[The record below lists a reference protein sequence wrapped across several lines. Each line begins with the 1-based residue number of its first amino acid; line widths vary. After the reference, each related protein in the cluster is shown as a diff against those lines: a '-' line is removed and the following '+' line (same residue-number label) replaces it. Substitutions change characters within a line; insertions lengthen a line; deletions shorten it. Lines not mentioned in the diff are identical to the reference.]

1 MKKLSLH
8 SEESLKDFNITIQ
21 DAALKLKNDTSKNRK
36 KILEIQHVAKLFLFL
51 EDKYKIE
58 KLSEEPDFIISSN
71 NLRIGLEHQLLIDSA
86 PKETEGFFENLCK
99 LAEKELQNDEDLPKL
114 LVTVYDHPLF
124 KIEVGEKKKCV
135 KKICHIIKTYLKF
148 NRLIENDIIQKI
160 VVMKHSQFSLH
171 PNMGAWWQRNIN
183 ADLLRG
189 AIEKKERKINNYIIN
204 TRLPQW
210 LLIVIGGIGESSFN
224 YEEDFDFKIESR
236 FDKVFLLEDIN
247 NQLYEIK

>member
-1 MKKLSLH
+1 
-8 SEESLKDFNITIQ
+8 
-21 DAALKLKNDTSKNRK
+21 
-36 KILEIQHVAKLFLFL
+36 
-51 EDKYKIE
+51 
-58 KLSEEPDFIISSN
+58 
-71 NLRIGLEHQLLIDSA
+71 
-86 PKETEGFFENLCK
+86 
-99 LAEKELQNDEDLPKL
+99 
-114 LVTVYDHPLF
+114 
-124 KIEVGEKKKCV
+124 
-135 KKICHIIKTYLKF
+135 
-148 NRLIENDIIQKI
+148 
-160 VVMKHSQFSLH
+160 MKHSQFSLQ